1 MYSKLKPQGERIGCV
16 RSSQNLTKFFFCFL
30 SFVISPRGGRTQAS
44 EKSSL
49 FGSVYFCYTKEKTL
63 STLQCIILHVAC
75 DVFPKVKTNWL
86 VSPVN

>member
-44 EKSSL
+44 ENSSL
-49 FGSVYFCYTKEKTL
+49 FGSICFCYTKEKTL
-63 STLQCIILHVAC
+63 STC
-75 DVFPKVKTNWL
+75 DVFPKVKINWL